1 MKRLGLCT
9 VLATA
14 FCVVGLSNIDKADAS
29 DLWEIYE
36 LALANDPGFQAD
48 VLAHEANELN
58 HPLDQ
63 SVFRPTITSTAE
75 VGRQRSDSSGSNRT
89 SDDNELGILAA
100 LRIYDRAGRIQIAQ
114 TEIRERASEHM
125 LANARHDLMLRVAE
139 RYFNILAAQ
148 DAREV
153 ARLEKIA
160 IRRQMDLADERLE
173 VGLGTQTD
181 FFDAKAR
188 FKQAEADE
196 IQTQNQI
203 NSHIAALQE
212 MIGMTPEAL
221 SPLGADAPLVLPAPN
236 DINAWVDKALVQNVP
251 LLVQSLNSD
260 IALVEI
266 DRQKSLTRP
275 TVTLGADYRWQD
287 SNAMSASSDDFTTTS
302 VGLTVQYPLYHVGTI
317 QLRTRQAGLLYNR
330 ENRLLEQAR
339 RLAASQTTSAFLDV
353 TSSVS
358 QVEALFEAISA
369 GESALEAKK
378 EGFSAGLTTNLDV
391 LDAQRDLSVSR
402 THYLRARYNYILSI
416 LSLERAAG
424 QLDEEDIKRVNSW
437 LE

>member
-1 MKRLGLCT
+1 MKRLDLCT
-9 VLATA
+9 VLAAA

-36 LALANDPGFQAD
+36 LALEHDPGFQAEI
-48 VLAHEANELN
+48 LAHEATELN

-63 SVFRPTITSTAE
+63 SVFRPAITSTAE
-75 VGRQRSDSSGSNRT
+75 VGRQRSDSTGRNRT
-89 SDDNELGILAA
+89 SDDNELGILAS

-125 LANARHDLMLRVAE
+125 LENARHDLMLRVAE

-196 IQTQNQI
+196 IQAQNQI

-221 SPLGADAPLVLPAPN
+221 APLGADAPLVLPVPN
-236 DINAWVDKALVQNVP
+236 DINAWVDQALAQNVP

-260 IALVEI
+260 IARVEI
-266 DRQKSLTRP
+266 DRQKSLLRP
-275 TVTLGADYRWQD
+275 TVTLGANYRWQD
-287 SNAMSASSDDFTTTS
+287 SNAMSSSSDDSTTTS
-302 VGLTVQYPLYHVGTI
+302 VGVTVQYPLYHAGAI

-369 GESALEAKK
+369 GESALEAKE

-416 LSLERAAG
+416 LTLERAAG

-437 LE
+437 LD